1 MKLDKIILELK
12 QVELGEKRLE
22 DIITKLEQ
30 DYMEDK
36 FINKPSDKK
45 KLSAIKKVVENTKIK
60 GVPYYNSFTRQKGK
74 TYITDSYQLYELN
87 DEYLPLEYA
96 SAEETLTDEEK
107 QLVNKYK
114 LTIKNGKYPKVDNL
128 IDLLVRGQEELYTF
142 NVDEI
147 LKIEKTMPKEN
158 GMKLYSVRV
167 NDLAVSF
174 DLLILKN
181 AINILK
187 LQGKATLKLYGE
199 TSPIII
205 ENNDGERGLILPVR
219 TY

>member
-128 IDLLVRGQEELYTF
+128 IDLVRGQEELYTF
-142 NVDEI
+142 DVDEI

-158 GMKLYSVRV
+158 GIKLYSVKV

-205 ENNDGERGLILPVR
+205 ENNDGERGLILPIR
-219 TY
+219 TN

>member
-30 DYMEDK
+30 DYMEDE

-45 KLSAIKKVVENTKIK
+45 KLSAIKKVVGNTKIK

-128 IDLLVRGQEELYTF
+128 IDLVRGQEELYTF
-142 NVDEI
+142 DVDEI

-158 GMKLYSVRV
+158 GIKLYSVRV
-167 NDLAVSF
+167 NNLAVSF

-205 ENNDGERGLILPVR
+205 ENNDGERGLILPIR
-219 TY
+219 TI